1 MAEIW
6 RYLTAEL
13 QALGWRCIALGPE
26 FWMSMA
32 FIALLGIAVIIIFY
46 IWGG

>member
-13 QALGWRCIALGPE
+13 QALGWRYIALGPE
-26 FWMSMA
+26 FWMSVA
-32 FIALLGIAVIIIFY
+32 FMALLGMAVIMLLY